1 MPQLNKHL
9 ASGLALVATCS
20 MAHAD
25 LVVHELGAKASQ
37 TVNQLGTNLVTA
49 SVVIA
54 IAIVISA
61 ALSKKK

>member
-1 MPQLNKHL
+1 
-9 ASGLALVATCS
+9 